1 MYYRVYLSEYAVGK
15 LGSYYIPDIDVDEAV
30 KYTKTVYDFP
40 NHSMSIQLFADK
52 NQLKVRG
59 GWTGMILASMKK
71 YGLVEGRGI
80 LRTTELAEQII
91 NPKDDY
97 EAQEARNKVFN
108 KIELWNKIR
117 SDYGD
122 KALPSDFWAY
132 LADKHFIDRV
142 MAQTKAEKVAKLYTK
157 SRMFCYPTTMALNE
171 VGREVRSVNVGVDAV
186 LVKGSIGELKT
197 VDYGTLRL
205 IDTVSIDMA
214 ITLLQNLKE
223 KMKISLQKQ
232 E

>member
-1 MYYRVYLSEYAVGK
+1 MGN

-30 KYTKTVYDFP
+30 KYTKTIYEFP

-71 YGLVEGRGI
+71 YGLVDGRGT
-80 LRTTELAEQII
+80 LRVTELAEQII
-91 NPKDDY
+91 NPKNEN
-97 EAQEARNKVFN
+97 EAQNAKNKVFN
-108 KIELWNKIR
+108 KIELWSKIR

-142 MAQTKAEKVAKLYTK
+142 TAQAKAEKVAKLYTK
-157 SRMFCYPTTMALNE
+157 SLAFCYPTGVEMTLNE
-171 VGREVRSVNVGVDAV
+171 TNQEVKGTLSVGVDAV

-205 IDTVSIDMA
+205 IDTVSIDIA

-223 KMKISLQKQ
+223 KMKTSLQK
-232 E
+232 